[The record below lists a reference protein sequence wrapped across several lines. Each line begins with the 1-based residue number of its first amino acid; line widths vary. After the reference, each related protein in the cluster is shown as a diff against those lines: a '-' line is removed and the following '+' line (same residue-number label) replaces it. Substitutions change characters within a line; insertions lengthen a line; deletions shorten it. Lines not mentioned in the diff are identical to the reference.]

1 MSLARLYYIHS
12 FMSADER
19 KELNLEVN
27 NIYLELVNNNNF
39 IVRVQ
44 QALLNLATKEAADVA
59 NLLALIASGNTD
71 TLNTVKKLISD
82 FLAAKPSNFDEVVA
96 ARLGEKTLYDLN
108 QKIKTKLDN
117 TDSFQR
123 IKLTD
128 DNGHVINL
136 EDASDINDIVKTGFY
151 KGNVKN
157 APKQGYW
164 WIQVYSQPN
173 SDFGCMQ
180 VAYSLNNTVENSLY
194 VRKKT
199 NKIWTEWEQLGLA
212 GAYDDIKNEV
222 NKVKGA
228 HASLDTAIRSMIPY
242 NSVNYYGSDNAAFQ
256 KALNESAGKT
266 LDIPAG
272 AYTIGDLEIPSNI
285 NIRADPNAFFI
296 LKAGSTTFFT
306 NKDTVNIGGYDKT
319 RGIIFKG
326 GVFDLKKTKDAKAF
340 VLSHCQDITID
351 TKVING
357 GESQAYV
364 SLNAIKDAE
373 IDIEAVDCTAT
384 TSAGAIVGI
393 YVVIDTNTLTNQNTK
408 PYDKTPCDNVKV
420 ILKLK
425 NTKKGLAEIAPV
437 DKIVHKNVT
446 YNVQAENVLEE
457 LGLFNN
463 MSYFRT
469 EKVIGND
476 IGHGLVFQI
485 LNDTCE
491 DFTLEGV
498 NIRNGKSKETSRG
511 VWFKSKEGDNAPQ
524 YKNVRI
530 LNPVV
535 RAFNKGIVTEY
546 GFSAKITNPDVQEC
560 WEDGIWNYFTLD
572 WGLNGGTVKY
582 NNKLGWDSRS
592 DVHIGELAISNG
604 NKKVFRSILSNV
616 QVRTLRV
623 ENLQDSVIAN
633 VIIKGGGF
641 SQVGSN
647 HNNKIDY
654 LEVGW

>member
-1 MSLARLYYIHS
+1 MSLSRQYYINTLI
-12 FMSADER
+12 SADER
-19 KELNLEVN
+19 KELNLEMDNV
-27 NIYLELVNNNNF
+27 YLELVNNNNF
-39 IVRVQ
+39 IVKVQ
-44 QALLNLATKEAADVA
+44 QALLDLTTKEAADVT

-117 TDSFQR
+117 TDSFQQV
-123 IKLTD
+123 KLTD
-128 DNGHVINL
+128 DEGYSVRLTDARDLNL
-136 EDASDINDIVKTGFY
+136 ITKTGFY
-151 KGNVKN
+151 RGFELKN
-157 APKQGYW
+157 APKEKNYGWY
-164 WIQVYSQPN
+164 IQVYSHN
-173 SDFGCMQ
+173 VTDFACMQ
-180 VAYSLNNTVENSLY
+180 IAYCLHSAEDNSLY
-194 VRKKT
+194 VRKKVKGT
-199 NKIWTEWEQLGLA
+199 WTEWEQLGLA

-228 HASLDTAIRSMIPY
+228 HPSLDAAIRSMIPY
-242 NSVNYYGSDNAAFQ
+242 NSVNYYADFQ

-272 AYTIGDLEIPSNI
+272 TYTIGDLEIPSSI

-306 NKDTVNIGGYDKT
+306 NKDVVNIGGYDKT
-319 RGIIFKG
+319 RNIVFKG
-326 GVFDLKKTKDAKAF
+326 GIFDFKKLKDAKAF
-340 VLSHCQDITID
+340 VLSHCQDVVID
-351 TKVING
+351 TKIING
-357 GESQAYV
+357 GESKSYV
-364 SLNAIKDAE
+364 ALNAVKDSKV
-373 IDIEAVDCTAT
+373 DIEAVDCTAT
-384 TSAGAIVGI
+384 TSIGAVVGM
-393 YVVIDTNTLTNQNTK
+393 YVFNDKNTLTNQNAK
-408 PYDKTPCDNVKV
+408 PYDMTPCDNVN
-420 ILKLK
+420 INLKLK
-425 NTKKGLAEIAPV
+425 NVKKGLVEIGPV
-437 DKIVHKNVT
+437 DKVIHKNIT

-463 MSYFRT
+463 MSYFKT

-476 IGHGLVFQI
+476 VGYGLVFQI

-491 DFTLEGV
+491 DFTIEGV
-498 NIRNGKSKETSRG
+498 NLRNGKSKETSRG

-582 NNKLGWDSRS
+582 NNKFGWDSRA

-623 ENLQDSVIAN
+623 ENLQDSIIAN